1 MCMKL
6 NLQRLFGITKEKASE
21 TPMPITSNV
30 ELDSTKPLATETV
43 DPEEKTAVA
52 FGSKRKKSDETG
64 IGARK
69 VGAGALKIPFNVGSV
84 KGAGTGGLNV

>member
-1 MCMKL
+1 MKL
-6 NLQRLFGITKEKASE
+6 NLQRLFGITKDKASE
-21 TPMPITSNV
+21 TPMPITSNI
-30 ELDSTKPLATETV
+30 DTDTSKPLATETV
-43 DPEEKTAVA
+43 DPEEKSLVA